1 MKWAQKTNLTSSV
14 WLSYGYHQG
23 DVIQLG
29 VGRVEGC
36 EKLDGSEDRAQ
47 KLKMTLSLVS
57 VCHSPPT
64 LCHPSKE
71 RWLLLCARKIRLD
84 TTVEDDAEK
93 VNMVSRI
100 KEMSSN

>member
-1 MKWAQKTNLTSSV
+1 M
-14 WLSYGYHQG
+14 
-23 DVIQLG
+23 
-29 VGRVEGC
+29 
-36 EKLDGSEDRAQ
+36 
-47 KLKMTLSLVS
+47 S

-93 VNMVSRI
+93 VNLVSRI
-100 KEMSSN
+100 KEISSY

>member
-1 MKWAQKTNLTSSV
+1 MSTKDKFQIKEMPSS
-14 WLSYGYHQG
+14 
-23 DVIQLG
+23 LG
-29 VGRVEGC
+29 WGRVEGC
-36 EKLDGSEDRAQ
+36 EKLGGSEDRAQ

-64 LCHPSKE
+64 LCPPSKE

-93 VNMVSRI
+93 VNF
-100 KEMSSN
+100 SSVFQFFIFYSDKAERD

>member
-1 MKWAQKTNLTSSV
+1 MGTKDRFDFLSMAIIKEMSS
-14 WLSYGYHQG
+14 S
-23 DVIQLG
+23 LG
-29 VGRVEGC
+29 WGRV

-84 TTVEDDAEK
+84 TTVEDDL
-93 VNMVSRI
+93 VSRI
-100 KEMSSN
+100 KEISSY

>member
-1 MKWAQKTNLTSSV
+1 MGTKDRFDF
-14 WLSYGYHQG
+14 LSMA
-23 DVIQLG
+23 IIKEMPSILG
-29 VGRVEGC
+29 WGRVEGC

-84 TTVEDDAEK
+84 TTVEDDL
-93 VNMVSRI
+93 VSRI
-100 KEMSSN
+100 KEISSY

>member
-1 MKWAQKTNLTSSV
+1 MGTKDKFDFLSMAIIKEMSS
-14 WLSYGYHQG
+14 S
-23 DVIQLG
+23 LG
-29 VGRVEGC
+29 WGRVEGC

-71 RWLLLCARKIRLD
+71 RWLLLYLRQSCLC
-84 TTVEDDAEK
+84 TVEDDAEK
-93 VNMVSRI
+93 VNLVSRI
-100 KEMSSN
+100 KEISSY

>member
-1 MKWAQKTNLTSSV
+1 MGTKDKFDFLSMAIKEMSS
-14 WLSYGYHQG
+14 S
-23 DVIQLG
+23 LG
-29 VGRVEGC
+29 WGRV

-47 KLKMTLSLVS
+47 KLQMTLSLVS

-64 LCHPSKE
+64 LCYPSKE

-93 VNMVSRI
+93 VNLVSRI
-100 KEMSSN
+100 KEISSY

>member
-1 MKWAQKTNLTSSV
+1 MGTKDKFDFLSMAIIKEMSS
-14 WLSYGYHQG
+14 S
-23 DVIQLG
+23 LG
-29 VGRVEGC
+29 WGRVEGC

-71 RWLLLCARKIRLD
+71 RWLSLCARKIRLD

-93 VNMVSRI
+93 VNLVSRI
-100 KEMSSN
+100 KEISSY